1 MRREEMPDFIKIGS
15 HAYALTL
22 NLFLTGGIGLFFSI
36 LFFRYRRM
44 IKRQDEEKRRMIE
57 ARERADAERHDLILE
72 SVRGLR
78 EELGDKSDIL
88 FQKVD
93 DYCKENSKAH
103 DKMKRNFWKHR
114 HVNEEIFIREYEP

>member
-1 MRREEMPDFIKIGS
+1 MPDFIKIGS

-22 NLFLTGGIGLFFSI
+22 NLFLTGGIGLIFSI
-36 LFFRYRRM
+36 ALFYWTRK
-44 IKRQDEEKRRMIE
+44 IKRQDAIKRELME
-57 ARERADAERHDLILE
+57 AREKADAERHNAVIE
-72 SVRGLR
+72 SVKGLR

-88 FQKVD
+88 FRKVD

-114 HVNEEIFIREYEP
+114 HVDAEIFIKEYEP